1 MVKINEQ
8 FNRLYSGLTYFSIDV
23 CTSCIFKRYLVRED
37 SEEKFALA
45 NLKRIREINK
55 ETIDL

>member
-8 FNRLYSGLTYFSIDV
+8 FNRLYSGLTYFSIDI
-23 CTSCIFKRYLVRED
+23 CISCILKRYLVRED

-45 NLKRIREINK
+45 NLKRIREIN
-55 ETIDL
+55 